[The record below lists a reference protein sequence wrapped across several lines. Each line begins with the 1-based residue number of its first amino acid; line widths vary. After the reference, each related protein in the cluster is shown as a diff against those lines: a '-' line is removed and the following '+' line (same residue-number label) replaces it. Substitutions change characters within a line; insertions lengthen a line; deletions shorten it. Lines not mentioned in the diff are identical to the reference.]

1 MNTYQTASQATGVAR
16 TLSRHSACTIVIYK
30 MSESQFVTARPSDPM
45 LGSIEGVYRNGYV
58 VPTLFS
64 KAS

>member
-30 MSESQFVTARPSDPM
+30 MS
-45 LGSIEGVYRNGYV
+45 
-58 VPTLFS
+58 
-64 KAS
+64 